1 MSIKIT
7 SYNAVCNLGND
18 IGIIYDKALK
28 GSIYSFNYFDNFIK
42 DSWLYLGAV
51 NASLPEIKS
60 RDYNLRCNRLILRA
74 LKSIQDKVDRTIDK
88 YGAENTAVITAGTN
102 SGIEEFEASNNSKHF
117 ELGNSA
123 EFLHGYL
130 GLEGFYTG
138 VSTACSSGIKALS
151 LGCDLLNSGIAG
163 AVITACADSLSK
175 TPLYGFNSLGVL
187 SDRPS
192 LPFSRNRIGMNTGE
206 GAAVFILEKDVS
218 GGIEIMGIGESTD
231 ISHITNPD
239 ADALEAVNAM
249 RRALKQAGIK
259 PDDVDY
265 INAHGTGT
273 IANDIMEARALN
285 EVFGADT
292 PVSSTKP
299 MTGHCLGAAAGIETA
314 LCCRLLDD
322 FRGYLFPHIYDGEY
336 DENLPEIKLVN
347 KNEKYEKC
355 SICLCSSF
363 GFGGADTAV
372 ILGKKN
378 EK

>member
-1 MSIKIT
+1 MTIKIT

-42 DSWLYLGAV
+42 GSWLYLGAV
-51 NASLPEIKS
+51 TGKLPEIKNK
-60 RDYNLRCNRLILRA
+60 DYNLRCNRLILRA
-74 LKSIQDKVDRTIDK
+74 IKNIQDKIDRTIDR
-88 YGAENTAVITAGTN
+88 YGAENTAVIAAGTN
-102 SGIEEFEASNNSKHF
+102 SGIEEFEASSSPKHF
-117 ELGNSA
+117 EQGNSA
-123 EFLHGYL
+123 EFLRGYL

-151 LGCDLLNSGIAG
+151 LGCDLLNSSIAG
-163 AVITACADSLSK
+163 AVIIACADALSK

-187 SDRPS
+187 ADRPS
-192 LPFSRNRIGMNTGE
+192 VPFSANRSGMNIGE

-218 GGIEIMGIGESTD
+218 DGIEIMGIGESTD
-231 ISHITNPD
+231 ISHMTNPD
-239 ADALEAVNAM
+239 ENAVEAVNAFQ
-249 RRALKQAGIK
+249 RALEQAGIK
-259 PDDVDY
+259 PGDIDY

-273 IANDIMEARALN
+273 IANDIMEARAVN
-285 EVFGADT
+285 EVFGKNT

-322 FRGYLFPHIYDGEY
+322 FRGRFFPHIYDGVY
-336 DENLPEIKLVN
+336 DSSLPEIRLVN
-347 KNEKYEKC
+347 KDEKYEKC

-363 GFGGADTAV
+363 GFGGADAAV
-372 ILGKKN
+372 ILGKRD